1 MALALISELRRLVII
16 GMCAAIICASA
27 AIVIDLLHHSHG

>member
-16 GMCAAIICASA
+16 GMCAS
-27 AIVIDLLHHSHG
+27 IVIAAAAVACDLSNHIH

>member
-16 GMCAAIICASA
+16 GMCASIVIA
-27 AIVIDLLHHSHG
+27 AAAVAIDLLHHSHG